1 MSQISISV
9 TNGYKKLWT
18 SIIDDL
24 RKVPLRSSCSRVLHF
39 ICPAPSTTST
49 SYANLSISINL
60 LFVSFNVLWLK
71 KATITT
77 TRVLAFTDTCSWQR
91 SLKYRDSTTR
101 RDQWVYLKLFEN
113 YTVTPPANQHPPS
126 FNCRIS
132 RPLLP
137 FHSFF
142 SRPKLNPIWRKWPS
156 LSAILF
162 ISNAMSV
169 NGQHTCVLG
178 SPTKNFPPLWQSVKC
193 TSQSLRGQLL
203 ASKAWPNLMADD
215 RVVRLAMTLAVATNA
230 SRRRDGMT
238 LAPQVS
244 FI

>member
-1 MSQISISV
+1 MTWGRFHDGAPVAVFFISSTLPCSFDNFNILREYSDIYQFIIRKFQRLVVKESQ
-9 TNGYKKLWT
+9 
-18 SIIDDL
+18 D
-24 RKVPLRSSCSRVLHF
+24 
-39 ICPAPSTTST
+39 
-49 SYANLSISINL
+49 
-60 LFVSFNVLWLK
+60 
-71 KATITT
+71 ATITN

-113 YTVTPPANQHPPS
+113 YTVTPPVNQHPPS

-156 LSAILF
+156 LSTILF

-178 SPTKNFPPLWQSVKC
+178 
-193 TSQSLRGQLL
+193 
-203 ASKAWPNLMADD
+203 
-215 RVVRLAMTLAVATNA
+215 
-230 SRRRDGMT
+230 
-238 LAPQVS
+238 
-244 FI
+244 